1 MFAFLSVLGPV
12 GIGAAIV
19 GTVATA
25 AYAYLKDDEEN
36 ESTKNTIKSS
46 THHEEKNK
54 IIKIEIENF
63 KKKQKIRLKDKYSVN
78 IEFNLNNGYKIIMD
92 SKVSKKT
99 ESVIKLE
106 NEIQE
111 LDNLILELE
120 RMKHE
125 SI

>member
-1 MFAFLSVLGPV
+1 
-12 GIGAAIV
+12 
-19 GTVATA
+19 
-25 AYAYLKDDEEN
+25 
-36 ESTKNTIKSS
+36 
-46 THHEEKNK
+46 
-54 IIKIEIENF
+54 
-63 KKKQKIRLKDKYSVN
+63 
-78 IEFNLNNGYKIIMD
+78 MD

-99 ESVIKLE
+99 ELVIKLE

>member
-92 SKVSKKT
+92 SKVSKK
-99 ESVIKLE
+99 VKDFLFKLYSY
-106 NEIQE
+106 
-111 LDNLILELE
+111 
-120 RMKHE
+120 K
-125 SI
+125 SSA